1 MESPATIIPAPSR
14 PRRRHHR
21 LLAVLALLFSFGIIA
36 TACATPEE
44 DSAVAMVNASRR
56 AGGRAD
62 LSSNV
67 SLILTAQIWSQQL
80 ARDGR
85 LSHRPSLA
93 DGAPAGWR
101 KLGENVGYGNSVA
114 IIHNAFVASA
124 PHYAN
129 IMDGAFNAVGTG
141 ITVDASGRRWEVQEF
156 AAL

>member
-1 MESPATIIPAPSR
+1 MESPPTLVPARTPSH
-14 PRRRHHR
+14 RRHHR
-21 LLAVLALLFSFGIIA
+21 LLVVLALLFSVAIVA

-44 DSAVAMVNASRR
+44 ENAVSMVNASRR

-67 SLILTAQIWSQQL
+67 TLILTAQVWSQQL

-85 LSHRPSLA
+85 LSHRPSLS

-114 IIHNAFVASA
+114 IIHDAFVASA

-129 IMDGAFNAVGTG
+129 IMDPAFNNLGTG
-141 ITVDASGRRWEVQEF
+141 VTVDANGRRWEAQEF